1 MLRTHQFVQQIL
13 VPKSFVIWANTSILK
28 RCQQSSS
35 RETCTN
41 VFDPSKYCMLAVEY
55 HVIKSKP
62 TDELVLQ
69 AICYSFTHGGSIADL
84 MHT

>member
-28 RCQQSSS
+28 RH
-35 RETCTN
+35 ETCTN

-55 HVIKSKP
+55 HVIN
-62 TDELVLQ
+62 TL
-69 AICYSFTHGGSIADL
+69 
-84 MHT
+84 